1 MASASGTMKYLT
13 TPLTPFLNRGLE
25 FAKLR
30 AQERNVRLTERQ
42 RIGRD
47 GCVQAVLARFLALS
61 EEDQDRW
68 IEEGVIALL
77 DKPQPGNMDNGLRPG
92 RHDQLA
98 VSES

>member
-30 AQERNVRLTERQ
+30 AQERNLRLSERQ

-47 GCVQAVLARFLALS
+47 GCVQAVLARFLTLS
-61 EEDQDRW
+61 EDEQDQW
-68 IEEGVIALL
+68 IDEGVKTLVE
-77 DKPQPGNMDNGLRPG
+77 K
-92 RHDQLA
+92 
-98 VSES
+98 S

>member
-1 MASASGTMKYLT
+1 MASATGTMKYLT

-47 GCVQAVLARFLALS
+47 GCVQAVLARFLSMS
-61 EEDQDRW
+61 EDEQDRFLD
-68 IEEGVIALL
+68 EGVTVLL
-77 DKPQPGNMDNGLRPG
+77 EK
-92 RHDQLA
+92 
-98 VSES
+98 S

>member
-1 MASASGTMKYLT
+1 MASATGNLKYLT

-30 AQERNVRLTERQ
+30 AQERNVRLSERQ

-61 EEDQDRW
+61 EEEQDKW
-68 IEEGVIALL
+68 VDEGVASLME
-77 DKPQPGNMDNGLRPG
+77 K
-92 RHDQLA
+92 
-98 VSES
+98 S

>member
-1 MASASGTMKYLT
+1 MASATGNLKYLT

-30 AQERNVRLTERQ
+30 AQERNVRLSERQ

-61 EEDQDRW
+61 EEEQDKW
-68 IEEGVIALL
+68 VDEGVAALME
-77 DKPQPGNMDNGLRPG
+77 K
-92 RHDQLA
+92 
-98 VSES
+98 S

>member
-1 MASASGTMKYLT
+1 MASATGNLKYLT

-30 AQERNVRLTERQ
+30 AQERNVRLSERQ

-61 EEDQDRW
+61 EEDQDKW
-68 IEEGVIALL
+68 IDDGVAMLIE
-77 DKPQPGNMDNGLRPG
+77 KP
-92 RHDQLA
+92 
-98 VSES
+98 

>member
-1 MASASGTMKYLT
+1 MASATGTMKYLT

-47 GCVQAVLARFLALS
+47 GCVQAVLAKFLSMSEDEQDRFL
-61 EEDQDRW
+61 D
-68 IEEGVIALL
+68 EGVSTLL
-77 DKPQPGNMDNGLRPG
+77 EK
-92 RHDQLA
+92 
-98 VSES
+98 S